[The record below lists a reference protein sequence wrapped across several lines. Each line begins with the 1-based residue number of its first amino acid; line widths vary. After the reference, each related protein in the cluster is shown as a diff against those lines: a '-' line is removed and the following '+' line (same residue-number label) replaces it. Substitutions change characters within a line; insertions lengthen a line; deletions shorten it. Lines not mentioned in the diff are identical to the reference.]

1 MVGTATGEPALSA
14 PLPRL
19 TLAGPQRRRARAG
32 RPPVHAL
39 SVAFRP
45 EDLARL
51 TGVRGTALM
60 DGIAPLA
67 EVASRA
73 FLDACLSV
81 FEGSDA
87 GPFARVENALA
98 PLWRDARPAAPAP
111 FLGEWLR
118 GLAGRAVLSGAGQG
132 LRQVQRR
139 IKAWTGQSHRDLQ
152 RYSRVEDAM
161 ARMSAHRRDGGIDW
175 AGLAGG
181 AGFADQSHLGREVR
195 RVTGLSP
202 ARLEARIAQDEA
214 FWFYRLLGE
223 HVRRP

>member
-1 MVGTATGEPALSA
+1 MP
-14 PLPRL
+14 
-19 TLAGPQRRRARAG
+19 G
-32 RPPVHAL
+32 R
-39 SVAFRP
+39 
-45 EDLARL
+45 
-51 TGVRGTALM
+51 
-60 DGIAPLA
+60 
-67 EVASRA
+67 SRA
-73 FLDACLSV
+73 WKT
-81 FEGSDA
+81 
-87 GPFARVENALA
+87 R
-98 PLWRDARPAAPAP
+98 WRRYGAMRAAAPAP

-161 ARMSAHRRDGGIDW
+161 ARMSASPGRRNRL

>member
-1 MVGTATGEPALSA
+1 M
-14 PLPRL
+14 R
-19 TLAGPQRRRARAG
+19 
-32 RPPVHAL
+32 
-39 SVAFRP
+39 
-45 EDLARL
+45 
-51 TGVRGTALM
+51 
-60 DGIAPLA
+60 
-67 EVASRA
+67 
-73 FLDACLSV
+73 
-81 FEGSDA
+81 
-87 GPFARVENALA
+87 
-98 PLWRDARPAAPAP
+98 AAPAP

-195 RVTGLSP
+195 RVTGCRPRAWRRASRRTKRSGSTACWASTSGGPDGLPAQARSGRRKKPVSAALRNCSAKAVTVAVAPAICSP
-202 ARLEARIAQDEA
+202 MALDSQDTP
-214 FWFYRLLGE
+214 RKG
-223 HVRRP
+223 

>member
-1 MVGTATGEPALSA
+1 M
-14 PLPRL
+14 
-19 TLAGPQRRRARAG
+19 ARCA
-32 RPPVHAL
+32 
-39 SVAFRP
+39 
-45 EDLARL
+45 
-51 TGVRGTALM
+51 
-60 DGIAPLA
+60 
-67 EVASRA
+67 
-73 FLDACLSV
+73 
-81 FEGSDA
+81 
-87 GPFARVENALA
+87 
-98 PLWRDARPAAPAP
+98 PAAPAP

-223 HVRRP
+223 HVRRPDGLPAQARSGRREEAGFRRAPQLFRQGRHGRGGAGDLLADGVGFPGHAAQG